1 MGTSWR
7 CIRWYILVMLFT
19 TLAIK
24 PIKEKVSR
32 SMGNTFDSAMPE
44 KHYID
49 KISDLE
55 YRLSLLESI
64 LKEITDANISFNAL
78 CRRIQEAIEYF
89 KQHEETK

>member
-1 MGTSWR
+1 
-7 CIRWYILVMLFT
+7 MLFT

-24 PIKEKVSR
+24 PINRKVSK

-89 KQHEETK
+89 KQHEGTK